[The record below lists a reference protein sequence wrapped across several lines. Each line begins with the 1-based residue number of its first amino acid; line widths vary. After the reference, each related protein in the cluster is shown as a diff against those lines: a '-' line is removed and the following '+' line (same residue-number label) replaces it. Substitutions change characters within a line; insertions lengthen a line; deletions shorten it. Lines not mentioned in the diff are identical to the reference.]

1 MDTEWE
7 PAADDE
13 VYGGRDRDTGEV
25 EWEATRVDLVFGSN
39 AQLRLIAEVYAA
51 EDGEEK
57 FVQDFVDA
65 WHKVMTLD
73 RFDLE

>member
-1 MDTEWE
+1 VATGRGR
-7 PAADDE
+7 E
-13 VYGGRDRDTGEV
+13 VYKGRDRDTGEV

-65 WHKVMTLD
+65 
-73 RFDLE
+73 